1 MERYGGLGELFV
13 RTRHRRVVALQS
25 LISNYLLAKTDTKLT
40 FLGYTLYSYHFVYL
54 VWTFL
59 LS

>member
-13 RTRHRRVVALQS
+13 RTRHGMALQS